1 MLTLLQPCSSSS
13 AAGSSGRFGRPSGP
27 RTTPATASGPAPATA
42 SLAPR
47 AARGSSRRWCLA
59 IATLGVLQLNATGLA
74 NKDAFY
80 TTPESVVGEQVLAK
94 HFPAGS
100 GHPVLVL
107 ANTEQAATIQAKLET
122 VQGVSSV
129 ADPIAR
135 NGRSLIETTLSDA
148 PDSDAATKSVDRIRD
163 AIAEV
168 RVQTRSPAVTPLHA
182 PTRCV
187 PRTRTTSG
195 QSRSFSAWCCSSW
208 SSCCEPSRHR
218 CSSARSCSRSA
229 RRWA

>member
-1 MLTLLQPCSSSS
+1 M
-13 AAGSSGRFGRPSGP
+13 GSHVRV
-27 RTTPATASGPAPATA
+27 
-42 SLAPR
+42 
-47 AARGSSRRWCLA
+47 LA

-80 TTPESVVGEQVLAK
+80 TTPESVVGEEVLAR

-100 GHPVLVL
+100 GSPVLVL
-107 ANTEQAATIQAKLET
+107 ANTDQAAAVQDKLGT
-122 VQGVSSV
+122 VEGVSSV

-135 NGRSLIETTLSDA
+135 NGRALIETTLSDA

-168 RVQTRSPAVTPLHA
+168 PVQTRSPVVTPLLA

-187 PRTRTTSG
+187 LRTTTTSG
-195 QSRSFSAWCCSSW
+195 
-208 SSCCEPSRHR
+208 R
-218 CSSARSCSRSA
+218 CH
-229 RRWA
+229 